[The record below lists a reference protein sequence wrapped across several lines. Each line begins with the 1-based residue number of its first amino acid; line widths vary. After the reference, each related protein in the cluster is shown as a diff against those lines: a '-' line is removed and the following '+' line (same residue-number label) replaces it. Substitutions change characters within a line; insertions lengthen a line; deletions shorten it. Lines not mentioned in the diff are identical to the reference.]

1 MRTIY
6 LIIFYIRKIG
16 LVSSIFLVAG
26 IIYLFATDTDNL
38 GLIMNSNSNY
48 LIILFF
54 CLISSLMFLRGKYIQ
69 DYFNNKS
76 QEVKKKVKDEKQEIS
91 SKKNNSLLDE
101 LTKLGNLKEKGLLTQ
116 EEFNEQ
122 KKKLLK

>member
-1 MRTIY
+1 
-6 LIIFYIRKIG
+6 
-16 LVSSIFLVAG
+16 
-26 IIYLFATDTDNL
+26 
-38 GLIMNSNSNY
+38 MNSNSNY

-76 QEVKKKVKDEKQEIS
+76 QEVKKKVKDEKQEIEKMYKKTKEKS

>member
-6 LIIFYIRKIG
+6 LIFFYIRKIG

-54 CLISSLMFLRGKYIQ
+54 CLISFLKP
-69 DYFNNKS
+69 
-76 QEVKKKVKDEKQEIS
+76 
-91 SKKNNSLLDE
+91 NSD
-101 LTKLGNLKEKGLLTQ
+101 TS
-116 EEFNEQ
+116 
-122 KKKLLK
+122 